1 MDEISKKLS
10 EMTGKEKTEVL
21 KKLKTEAKEKQTEAE
36 IRSLLEYTATATATP
51 EPEPTPEEKQVDKA
65 LGIMYGT
72 PQPTINI
79 QALTREASRKF
90 KPKPIAEIRVA
101 ETQDEANARAER
113 WELQRT
119 IKGYFMFGLAI
130 GLPIGFVLGFL
141 IP

>member
-1 MDEISKKLS
+1 MDDISKKLS

-21 KKLKTEAKEKQTEAE
+21 KKLKKEARERETEAE
-36 IRSLLEYTATATATP
+36 IRQLLEQTAIPTP
-51 EPEPTPEEKQVDKA
+51 EPLP
-65 LGIMYGT
+65 I

-79 QALTREASRKF
+79 EELTREAKSKF

-113 WELQRT
+113 WEMQRT

-130 GLPIGFVLGFL
+130 GFPVGFVLGFL

>member
-10 EMTGKEKTEVL
+10 EMTGKDKKELL
-21 KKLKTEAKEKQTEAE
+21 KKLREEAKEKQTEAE
-36 IRSLLEYTATATATP
+36 IRTLLEQVTVPESESPLPIPYMEQP
-51 EPEPTPEEKQVDKA
+51 EPQIDRRKMMADFNRDA
-65 LGIMYGT
+65 
-72 PQPTINI
+72 N
-79 QALTREASRKF
+79 RKF

-101 ETQDEANARAER
+101 ETQDEANARMEH

-130 GLPIGFVLGFL
+130 GLPVGFIVGWL